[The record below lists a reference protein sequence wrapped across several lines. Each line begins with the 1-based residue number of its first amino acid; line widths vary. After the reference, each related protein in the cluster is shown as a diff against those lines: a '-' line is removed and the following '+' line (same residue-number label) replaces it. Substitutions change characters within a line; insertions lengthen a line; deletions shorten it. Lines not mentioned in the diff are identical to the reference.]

1 LEATAGVALRK
12 IKQEGKTR
20 GLRFRKGKP
29 KKPEEKVKY
38 KKRKIERK

>member
-20 GLRFRKGKP
+20 GLRSRKGK
-29 KKPEEKVKY
+29 E
-38 KKRKIERK
+38 KRKIRRKNEK